1 MKAVLDAKRINMAY
15 NFTKNTCDRCGITK
29 KEAEKY
35 PVDTGINNF
44 LYRYSTSFKLGF
56 NGEVHCAR
64 CAKEIGLEQL
74 FKAMDFAEQRVK
86 NGRV

>member
-1 MKAVLDAKRINMAY
+1 MAY

-29 KEAEKY
+29 EKAMNH
-35 PVDTGINNF
+35 PVDTGINHPQ
-44 LYRYSTSFKLGF
+44 YRYSTSFKLGF

-64 CAKEIGLEQL
+64 CSKEIGLEQL
-74 FKAMDFAEQRVK
+74 FRAMDFAEQRVK